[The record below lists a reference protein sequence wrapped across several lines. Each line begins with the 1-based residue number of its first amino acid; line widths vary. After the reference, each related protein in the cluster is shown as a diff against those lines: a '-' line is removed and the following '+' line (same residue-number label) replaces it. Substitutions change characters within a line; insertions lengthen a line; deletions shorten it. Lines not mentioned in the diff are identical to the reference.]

1 LRPHILCSPF
11 SATRTVSGLQCLRR
25 YALANSKKKIDEATI
40 MKIGKCSQFLRI
52 PLALGVLTCSF
63 LSLAARS
70 DKPSAVNFL
79 PAVLYSTN
87 GYEPIAIAV
96 ADVNGDG
103 KPDVITTNECSDHTC
118 TNKSVV
124 SVMLGNGNGTFQTPV
139 AYGSAGLYPN
149 FVATGDVNADGKLDL
164 LVTNYCSDSTCTTS
178 SVAVLLGNGDGTFQ
192 APVAYLTGG
201 LNPFSVSL
209 GDMNGDGKPD
219 LVISNSRPGAI
230 AVLLGN
236 GDGTF
241 QTATVYPSGG
251 DGAGITALADVNGDG
266 KLDVLVPVVDPTTG
280 EIGEV
285 GVMIGN
291 GDGTLQTSVIY
302 LSGGDSPGG
311 LAVADVNGDGKLDL
325 VVSNTCRLNNGACT
339 GETVVGVL
347 LGNGDGTFQTAKI
360 YGSGGALAPGSI
372 AVKDMNGDGKLDI
385 VVANE
390 CTDGRPINC
399 DIGQVGVL
407 LGNGDGTFQTA
418 LTYPAGDAGTVSL
431 AVADVNHDGKLD
443 IIAGNN
449 CNPVTNTNCLTDI
462 GVLLATGAGV
472 QLTPGSINF
481 GSHAVGTTSATRVA
495 TLTNASSA
503 TLTITD
509 ISTAGTNPGDF
520 AVASST
526 CGSSLAAGS
535 TCTISVTFKPTA
547 TGARSGL
554 LQVKDNGAGSPQ
566 KVRLSGTGT

>member
-1 LRPHILCSPF
+1 
-11 SATRTVSGLQCLRR
+11 
-25 YALANSKKKIDEATI
+25 
-40 MKIGKCSQFLRI
+40 MKIGKWSQLLRV
-52 PLALGVLTCSF
+52 PLALGLLTCSF
-63 LSLAARS
+63 LLLAARS
-70 DKPSAVNFL
+70 DKPSATNFL

-87 GYEPIAIAV
+87 GYEVISITV

-103 KPDVITTNECSDHTC
+103 KPDVIATDQCTDHTC
-118 TNKSVV
+118 TIKSVV

-139 AYGSAGLYPN
+139 PYGSAGISPT
-149 FVATGDVNADGKLDL
+149 FVATGDVNGDGKLDL
-164 LVTNYCSDSTCTTS
+164 LVTNACSDSTCTTS

-201 LNPFSVSL
+201 NSPFSVSI
-209 GDMNGDGKPD
+209 GDMNGDGKAD
-219 LVISNSRPGAI
+219 LVVADSRPGTI

-241 QTATVYPSGG
+241 QTAVTYPSGG
-251 DGAGITALADVNGDG
+251 DGTGITALADVNGDG
-266 KLDVLVPVVDPTTG
+266 KLDVLVPVVDPVTAQ
-280 EIGEV
+280 IGEV
-285 GVMIGN
+285 GVLIGN

-311 LAVADVNGDGKLDL
+311 LAAADVNGDGKIDL

-339 GETVVGVL
+339 GQTVVGVL
-347 LGNGDGTFQTAKI
+347 LGNGDGTFQTVKT

-399 DIGQVGVL
+399 AIGQIGVL

-418 LTYPAGDAGTVSL
+418 MSFPAGDAGTVSL

-462 GVLLATGAGV
+462 GVLLATGMGV

-481 GSHAVGTTSATRVA
+481 GSHKVGTTSATRVA

-503 TLTITD
+503 TLTFTNIL
-509 ISTAGTNPGDF
+509 IAGTNPGDF
-520 AVASST
+520 AIASST
-526 CGSSLAAGS
+526 CGGSLAAGL

-554 LQVKDNGAGSPQ
+554 LEVKDNGAGSPQ